1 MILEGTITKP
11 ATTEQ
16 ATIEVYSMWG
26 YDSINK
32 QVIVTCK
39 VSTGGEVFEKQYPLT
54 SEQTEL
60 RGENDDYVIDMICQ
74 ENWFTRELPPVVEEP
89 TTEEPL
95 STEEPI
101 V

>member
-11 ATTEQ
+11 AVTEA

-32 QVIVTCK
+32 QVIVTCR

-60 RGENDDYVIDMICQ
+60 WGEDDNYVIDMICS
-74 ENWFTRELPPVVEEP
+74 EN
-89 TTEEPL
+89 
-95 STEEPI
+95 
-101 V
+101 

>member
-16 ATIEVYSMWG
+16 ATIEVYPTWG
-26 YDSINK
+26 YDSISK

-74 ENWFTRELPPVVEEP
+74 EN
-89 TTEEPL
+89 
-95 STEEPI
+95 
-101 V
+101 